1 MKDELKLMK
10 FVDPK
15 TKSDFKALAKTN
27 PLSPW
32 RNFDN
37 KKRLAMFTT
46 NLFYKGACTP
56 QETSPLESAA
66 GISTLFP
73 SVFRLRIPSLRWP
86 APSEK
91 KTLSTYQGCRT
102 LRQHWVA
109 SKRGWENRGSRG
121 CWLLKKQ
128 TWIGNCSGREHPD
141 VCNMNSIYIYI
152 YRHIYIYTLIP
163 CLVFLEWQTPESFP
177 SNVVVN
183 SSWVSSAWR
192 STCRFSTYLN
202 DLK

>member
-152 YRHIYIYTLIP
+152 
-163 CLVFLEWQTPESFP
+163 
-177 SNVVVN
+177 
-183 SSWVSSAWR
+183 
-192 STCRFSTYLN
+192 STYLYIHIDPMPGIPGVAN
-202 DLK
+202 PRIISFKRRGQLLLSIFCLEEYLQVFYIFKWS

>member
-152 YRHIYIYTLIP
+152 DISIYTHWSHAWYSWSGKP
-163 CLVFLEWQTPESFP
+163 QNHFLQT
-177 SNVVVN
+177 
-183 SSWVSSAWR
+183 SW
-192 STCRFSTYLN
+192 STPLEYL
-202 DLK
+202 LLGGVPAGFLHI

>member
-15 TKSDFKALAKTN
+15 TKSDFKALAKTI

-37 KKRLAMFTT
+37 EKKGLPCLLRISSTRVLAPPRKLPPWNQRPEFRP
-46 NLFYKGACTP
+46 FP
-56 QETSPLESAA
+56 F
-66 GISTLFP
+66 GISTAN
-73 SVFRLRIPSLRWP
+73 PSLRWP

-109 SKRGWENRGSRG
+109 SKRAWENRGSRG

-128 TWIGNCSGREHPD
+128 TWIGNCSGREHLD
-141 VCNMNSIYIYI
+141 VCNVNSI
-152 YRHIYIYTLIP
+152 
-163 CLVFLEWQTPESFP
+163 
-177 SNVVVN
+177 
-183 SSWVSSAWR
+183 
-192 STCRFSTYLN
+192 
-202 DLK
+202 